1 MHVDVQFRSD
11 NGTCLWLYIAVAHC
25 FWSYFSLLDFILEF
39 NFYLD
44 FNFYFGYM
52 QNNLCWIIWMYS
64 AYSRISANWYNKK
77 LVTVKYILLERY
89 HKRFPRSASSNTI
102 LAWKKFYWQPKSQ
115 LSFWIALTFILPTCC
130 TLHVKP
136 MWYAFSRSIPY
147 FEDFLKKYR
156 GVQFTERFKY
166 FVQFLFSR
174 FKNYMEYSLIAFKTF
189 GFISCST
196 WKRSN
201 RGNQEVSP
209 VGESVSL
216 L

>member
-102 LAWKKFYWQPKSQ
+102 LAWKNFTDSQ
-115 LSFWIALTFILPTCC
+115 NRNFHSGLRWHLFFQHVVPYMWNPCDMHSLGQFHIL
-130 TLHVKP
+130 
-136 MWYAFSRSIPY
+136 RI
-147 FEDFLKKYR
+147 FLKST
-156 GVQFTERFKY
+156 GESN
-166 FVQFLFSR
+166 LPSDS
-174 FKNYMEYSLIAFKTF
+174 NILYS
-189 GFISCST
+189 SCSVDLKIT
-196 WKRSN
+196 WSTHLLPLKRLDLSVV
-201 RGNQEVSP
+201 RHESEVTGGISKSP
-209 VGESVSL
+209 L
-216 L
+216 